1 MEECEKQFIEVGI
14 ANELSEC
21 VVTDHQVIDETIH
34 GYVDMVVRALEGVT
48 FHRKTIYQGFK
59 QWCSAYEESLE

>member
-1 MEECEKQFIEVGI
+1 MQDWDKQFVEVGI
-14 ANELSEC
+14 ANELSKC
-21 VVTDHQVIDETIH
+21 VIEDKQVIDDTIH

-59 QWCSAYEESLE
+59 QWCSDYEESLE